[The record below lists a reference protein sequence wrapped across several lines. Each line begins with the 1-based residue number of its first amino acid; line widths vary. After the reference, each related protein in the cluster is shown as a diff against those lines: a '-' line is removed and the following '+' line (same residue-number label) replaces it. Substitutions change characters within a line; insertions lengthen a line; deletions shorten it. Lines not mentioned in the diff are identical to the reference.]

1 MKEFR
6 TIPKKEEYPMFIT
19 SEDKDAVID
28 LMLKNVREDG
38 IVYLD
43 YKMIKNSVNISSGQY
58 EAIIRGF
65 IKDELIERYG
75 SKSGNYG
82 FKFRLL
88 DGIQSKK
95 ERGGY
100 CIERDAYMAGLQNL
114 QLQLEKVQKELSQ
127 TTISKINSV
136 ISGINNISD
145 LTSNI
150 GKILDIIRHSLP
162 SQ

>member
-1 MKEFR
+1 MKEFG
-6 TIPKKEEYPMFIT
+6 TMPKKKEEYPMFIT

-75 SKSGNYG
+75 SKNGNYG

-100 CIERDAYMAGLQNL
+100 CMERDAYMAGLQNL
-114 QLQLEKVQKELSQ
+114 QLQLEKVQKELSP
-127 TTISKINSV
+127 TVIEKINNVVANMKDVSEMIIGIKTISEI
-136 ISGINNISD
+136 ISHH
-145 LTSNI
+145 
-150 GKILDIIRHSLP
+150 ILP
-162 SQ
+162 

>member
-6 TIPKKEEYPMFIT
+6 TMPKKKEEYPMFIT

-75 SKSGNYG
+75 SKNGNYG

-100 CIERDAYMAGLQNL
+100 CMERDAYMAGLQNL
-114 QLQLEKVQKELSQ
+114 QLQLEKVQKELSP
-127 TTISKINSV
+127 TVIEKINDVVANMKDVSEMIIGIKTISEI
-136 ISGINNISD
+136 ISHH
-145 LTSNI
+145 
-150 GKILDIIRHSLP
+150 ILP
-162 SQ
+162 

>member
-1 MKEFR
+1 MIEFR
-6 TIPKKEEYPMFIT
+6 TIPQKEEYPMFIT

-75 SKSGNYG
+75 SKNGNYG

-100 CIERDAYMAGLQNL
+100 CMERDAYMAGLQNL
-114 QLQLEKVQKELSQ
+114 QLQLEKVQKELSP
-127 TTISKINSV
+127 TVIEKINNVVANMKDVSEMIIGIKTISEI
-136 ISGINNISD
+136 ISHH
-145 LTSNI
+145 
-150 GKILDIIRHSLP
+150 ILP
-162 SQ
+162 

>member
-1 MKEFR
+1 
-6 TIPKKEEYPMFIT
+6 MFIT

-75 SKSGNYG
+75 SK
-82 FKFRLL
+82 KW
-88 DGIQSKK
+88 
-95 ERGGY
+95 
-100 CIERDAYMAGLQNL
+100 
-114 QLQLEKVQKELSQ
+114 
-127 TTISKINSV
+127 
-136 ISGINNISD
+136 
-145 LTSNI
+145 
-150 GKILDIIRHSLP
+150 
-162 SQ
+162 

>member
-1 MKEFR
+1 MIEFR

-100 CIERDAYMAGLQNL
+100 CIERDAYMTGLQNL
-114 QLQLEKVQKELSQ
+114 QLQLEKVQKELSP
-127 TTISKINSV
+127 TVIEKINNVVANMKDVSEMIIGIKTISEI
-136 ISGINNISD
+136 ISHH
-145 LTSNI
+145 
-150 GKILDIIRHSLP
+150 ILP
-162 SQ
+162 

>member
-6 TIPKKEEYPMFIT
+6 TMPKKKEEYPMFIT

-75 SKSGNYG
+75 SKNGNYG

-114 QLQLEKVQKELSQ
+114 QLQLEKVQKELSP
-127 TTISKINSV
+127 TVIEKINNVVANMKDVSEMIIGIKTISEI
-136 ISGINNISD
+136 ISHH
-145 LTSNI
+145 
-150 GKILDIIRHSLP
+150 ILP
-162 SQ
+162 